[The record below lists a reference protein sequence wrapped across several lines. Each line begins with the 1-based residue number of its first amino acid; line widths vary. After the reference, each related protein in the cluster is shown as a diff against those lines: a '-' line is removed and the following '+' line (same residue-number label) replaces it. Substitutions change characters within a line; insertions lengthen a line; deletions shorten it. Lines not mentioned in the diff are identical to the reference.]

1 MADRKGPVGIVLAAA
16 AVAVWLGVTHHDPGD
31 LLAGAEHVVADL
43 RPTTTQDPTPAPST
57 HPVDVAAVEAALAS
71 LPVKG
76 RAPKT
81 GYSREQFG
89 PAWADVDHTGC
100 DQRNETLARGMTNL
114 TFKPGTHDCVV
125 LTGTLADPYTGTTID
140 FRRGEDTSSAVQ
152 IDHRVPLANAW
163 VTGAQQW
170 DAGKREQFA
179 NDPLN
184 LIAVDGPTNASKGDG
199 DAATWLPPNKAYR
212 CDYVAAQVDVKA
224 KYRLWVTQA
233 EHDAIARI
241 LDRC

>member
-1 MADRKGPVGIVLAAA
+1 VADRRGTAGIVLAGA
-16 AVAVWLGVTHHDPGD
+16 AVAVWLGVTHHDPGN
-31 LLAGAEHVVADL
+31 LLASAEQLVEDL
-43 RPTTTQDPTPAPST
+43 RPTTAQDTAPASV
-57 HPVDVAAVEAALAS
+57 HPVDVVAAEATLAT

-89 PAWADVDHTGC
+89 PAWADVDHSGC

-114 TFKPGTHDCVV
+114 TFKPETHDCVV

-140 FRRGEDTSSAVQ
+140 FRRGQDTSSAVQ

-170 DAGKREQFA
+170 DIGKREQFA

-184 LIAVDGPTNASKGDG
+184 LVAVDGPTNASKGDG

-212 CDYVAAQVDVKA
+212 CEYVAAQVDVKA
-224 KYRLWVTQA
+224 KYGLWVTQA